1 MSLSELDGLDV
12 DITVAGPE
20 DYQDNVAPP
29 LPIGTYSLRLKDF
42 GFEPS
47 KTSGKPPTLILKSI
61 EVADGPLEG
70 RGIGGWQRVY
80 ATQFDRKD
88 PTTGQ
93 TTKASGLGDL
103 IRAFDRSFD
112 TANMTL
118 SQVQQFLQRV
128 VDERQV
134 FKAKLDWEG
143 FDSDYNTQL
152 REERNVPK
160 NDYKSAAA
168 KEIDALVKFRGKAFN
183 GKASIVNEKSG
194 NKVEA
199 KVRLTNLYPSRD

>member
-1 MSLSELDGLDV
+1 MDINDLNMDV

-42 GFEPS
+42 GFEPA
-47 KTSGKPPTLILKSI
+47 KQSGKPPVLVLKSI
-61 EVADGPLEG
+61 EVAEGQYEG

-88 PTTGQ
+88 PVTGT

-103 IRAFDRSFD
+103 IRSINRTFD
-112 TANMTL
+112 TSRMTL
-118 SQVQQFLQRV
+118 PEVQQFLQQA
-128 VDERQV
+128 VDERQT
-134 FKAKLDWEG
+134 FKAKIDWEG
-143 FDSDYNTQL
+143 FDADYNAAL
-152 REERNVPK
+152 RDQRGVAK

-168 KEIDALVKFRGKAFN
+168 KEIDTLVKFKGKQFG
-183 GKASIVNEKSG
+183 GKPTITNPASG

-199 KVRLTNLYPSRD
+199 KVRLTNFYPSRD